1 MYKRI
6 VLPIDLNSK
15 FKKPSKFAIEL
26 SKKFSSKIIILN
38 VIEDYVESK
47 HSIMSRVSLDSI
59 NTDYDKLKT
68 SNLLLVKERFSEFS
82 DLNLDLDFKVKKG
95 DAAQIILDLSISIS
109 ADLIIMGSNGK
120 DNISDYFMGTT
131 SSKVVKNSTLPV
143 LVVPNTE

>member
-1 MYKRI
+1 MLILKKSQHTKI
-6 VLPIDLNSK
+6 SK
-15 FKKPSKFAIEL
+15 FQ
-26 SKKFSSKIIILN
+26 
-38 VIEDYVESK
+38 
-47 HSIMSRVSLDSI
+47 
-59 NTDYDKLKT
+59 KT

>member
-1 MYKRI
+1 MYKKI

-26 SKKFSSKIIILN
+26 AKNFSSKIIILN

-95 DAAQIILDLSISIS
+95 DAAQTILDLSISIS